1 MTTQPQPDSLTFEPW
16 FKQADAHAAG
26 LIMLSLH
33 DLADQPY
40 RDWFEAGYTPQEA
53 AEEALA
59 NEGFDLEFFED
70 LAATLDGI
78 E

>member
-1 MTTQPQPDSLTFEPW
+1 MTTQTQPTPLTFEQW
-16 FKQADAHAAG
+16 FKKAEAHAAG

-53 AEEALA
+53 AEEALE
-59 NEGFDLEFFED
+59 NEGFDLDFFED
-70 LAATLDGI
+70 MSETFEDM
-78 E
+78 